1 MTFYLALGGL
11 VILAA
16 WRAGSLSAS
25 GAVAAA
31 LIGTAAAA
39 AGGQWVALLLAYFV
53 SSSVLSRLG
62 RRRKLERTAGMI
74 AKPGARD
81 AGQVLSNGI
90 VFGLAAATARILE
103 PPPELWL
110 IFGTGALAASAA
122 DTWATEIGTLVGGA
136 PRSILTGRTLPVG
149 ASGGVTAAGLLAS
162 VAGAALV
169 TYIAGLNSRYFIWIV
184 AAGVLGA
191 LADSVAGAILQKRLW
206 CDACGKMTEMDI
218 HSCGTAT
225 RRIGGL
231 AFMENDAV
239 NLLATIVGAAAAFLL
254 VGAFA

>member
-39 AGGQWVALLLAYFV
+39 AGGQWVMLLLAYFV
-53 SSSVLSRLG
+53 SSSMLSRLG

-74 AKPGARD
+74 AKAGPRD
-81 AGQVLSNGI
+81 AAQVLSNGV
-90 VFGLAAATARILE
+90 VFGLAATACVFE
-103 PPPELWL
+103 PPPEHWL
-110 IFGTGALAASAA
+110 IIGTGALAASAA
-122 DTWATEIGTLVGGA
+122 DTWATEIGTLLGGA
-136 PRSILTGRTLPVG
+136 PRSILTGRKLPVG

-162 VAGAALV
+162 VAGAAFV
-169 TYIAGLNSRYFIWIV
+169 TFFASLNSRYFIWIV
-184 AAGVLGA
+184 IAGVLGA

-206 CDACGKMTEMDI
+206 CDACGTMTEMDI
-218 HSCGTAT
+218 HSCGART

-254 VGAFA
+254 VGTFA

>member
-16 WRAGSLSAS
+16 WRARSLSS
-25 GAVAAA
+25 TGAIAAA
-31 LIGTAAAA
+31 AIGTAAAA
-39 AGGQWVALLLAYFV
+39 AGGQWVSLLLAYFV
-53 SSSVLSRLG
+53 SSSLLSRLG
-62 RRRKLERTAGMI
+62 RSRKLERTAGMI
-74 AKPGARD
+74 AKTGARD
-81 AGQVLSNGI
+81 AWQVLSNGA
-90 VFGLAAATARILE
+90 VFGLAAAASVFA

-110 IFGTGALAASAA
+110 IIGTGALAASAA
-122 DTWATEIGTLVGGA
+122 DTWATEIGTFIGGV

-162 VAGAALV
+162 IAGAAFV
-169 TYIAGLNSRYFIWIV
+169 TYLAGLNSRYFVWIT

-191 LADSVAGAILQKRLW
+191 VADSFAGAILQKRLW
-206 CDACGKMTEMDI
+206 CDACGKMTEMDM
-218 HSCGTAT
+218 HSCGTQT
-225 RRIGGL
+225 RRIAGL

-239 NLLATIVGAAAAFLL
+239 NLLATVVGAAAALLL